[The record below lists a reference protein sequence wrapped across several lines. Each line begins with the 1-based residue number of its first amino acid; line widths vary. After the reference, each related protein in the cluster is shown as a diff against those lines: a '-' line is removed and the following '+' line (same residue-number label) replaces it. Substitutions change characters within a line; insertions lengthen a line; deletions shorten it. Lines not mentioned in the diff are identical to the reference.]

1 MHTSSMHCRRLATA
15 MWRWPQASVGTV
27 QAASNAASHRAP
39 LRCFS
44 QESGGSDDSS
54 LASRIWRSVAG
65 QGVEAAQNDPAAG
78 ALVPST
84 PEQRNR
90 EVFAVALQR
99 RPLFPGSL
107 QPVTVHDPKLIDEIL
122 DLKRSGAQAYV
133 GAFMWKPKV
142 EEGMSAAESAG
153 SESSSSSAASDFPST
168 SSYASDQQPASTSS
182 AVPAADADSAPS
194 DPSSSEAAGSSPGA
208 DTAAGPSGQNSDS
221 DFGGLTSDQQLC
233 EVGTFAQVH
242 TIVPIDPKRAQLLLL
257 GHRRLK
263 RTKQVQKRPLKV
275 AVEHLKDLP
284 YNTNDDIVKATNMEL
299 VATLKDL
306 LAQHP
311 IYREQLQSSFQFG
324 SDFQD
329 LSRLSDMAAA
339 LTSAQEAD
347 LQNVL
352 AELSIPDRANAVLLL
367 LKKEIE
373 LCKLQAD
380 IGKRV
385 EEKISKDQRRYLLM
399 EQLKSIK
406 KELGMERDD
415 KSAMVQKFA
424 DRIEPHK
431 DRIPEEARR
440 VIEEEMAKLSGL
452 ESASSEFNV
461 TRNYLDWLTA
471 IPWGH
476 YTQER
481 LDIQHAQKVLDQDH
495 YGLEDVKD
503 RILEFIAVGR
513 LRGSTHGKIL
523 CLVGPPGVGKTS
535 VGRSIAGAL
544 ERKYYRFSVGGLS
557 DVAEIKGHRRTYVGA
572 MPGKMVQCLKS
583 TGTGN
588 PMVLIDEIDK
598 LGRGYQGDPASALLE
613 LLDPEQNSGFLDHYL
628 DVPVDLSKVL
638 FMCTANVLDTIPGP
652 LRDRMEVIRISGY
665 IADEKVAIARRYL
678 EPQCQK
684 LTGVPSDGISIT
696 DDAMYTLITEYA
708 REAGVRSLKQLL
720 EKTYRKVALKLVRGG
735 LSGPTPRNDQADPAQ
750 PGDSVSE
757 HGGVGLGDDDAPS
770 QPPPD
775 STTSENGVAP
785 VENQPLDSH
794 AAQSPPAVTLTG
806 DYTKIVISPDD
817 LKDYVGPPPFTSDR
831 IYETTPP
838 GVVMGLA
845 WTSMGG
851 NSLYIEAAGVEKG
864 EGKGS
869 LRTTGQLGDVMKESA
884 SIAHTFSR
892 SFLEHKKPGNDFF
905 QTNAIHVHVPAGSTP
920 KDGPSAG
927 CAMITALLSLALDKP
942 VKPDLAMTGE
952 VTLTGRVLPI
962 GGLKEKT
969 LAARRSGVTTLL
981 FPQGN
986 KKDWDEL
993 ADDVRKGFEVHFADT
1008 FEDVYRVALDYANT
1022 V

>member
-1 MHTSSMHCRRLATA
+1 
-15 MWRWPQASVGTV
+15 
-27 QAASNAASHRAP
+27 
-39 LRCFS
+39 
-44 QESGGSDDSS
+44 
-54 LASRIWRSVAG
+54 
-65 QGVEAAQNDPAAG
+65 
-78 ALVPST
+78 
-84 PEQRNR
+84 
-90 EVFAVALQR
+90 
-99 RPLFPGSL
+99 
-107 QPVTVHDPKLIDEIL
+107 
-122 DLKRSGAQAYV
+122 
-133 GAFMWKPKV
+133 MWKPKGQ
-142 EEGMSAAESAG
+142 EGMSAAESAG
-153 SESSSSSAASDFPST
+153 SDSAPSDSSNLDFPS
-168 SSYASDQQPASTSS
+168 ASHPTPESPATSS
-182 AVPAADADSAPS
+182 AVPSADAESVSNSSSSGAAASSPAAD
-194 DPSSSEAAGSSPGA
+194 G
-208 DTAAGPSGQNSDS
+208 DTSPSGQNAEADT
-221 DFGGLTSDQQLC
+221 GGPTSAQQLC

-242 TIVPIDPKRAQLLLL
+242 TIVPIDHKRAQLLLL

-263 RTKQVQKRPLKV
+263 RTKQIQKRPLKV

-284 YNTNDDIVKATNMEL
+284 YNSDEDLVKATYME
-299 VATLKDL
+299 VVSTLKDL

-311 IYREQLQSSFQFG
+311 IYREQLQSSFQYG

-329 LSRLSDMAAA
+329 LSRLTDMAAA
-339 LTSAQEAD
+339 LTSAQDTD
-347 LQNVL
+347 LQSVL
-352 AELSIPDRANAVLLL
+352 AELNIPDRANAVLLL

-481 LDIQHAQKVLDQDH
+481 LDIQHAQRVLDEDH

-513 LRGSTHGKIL
+513 LRGSTQGKIL

-583 TGTGN
+583 TGTSN

-684 LTGVPSDGISIT
+684 LSGVPADGIHIT
-696 DDAMYTLITEYA
+696 DDAMYALITEYA
-708 REAGVRSLKQLL
+708 REAGVRNLKQLL
-720 EKTYRKVALKLVRGG
+720 EKIYRKVALKLVRGG
-735 LSGPTPRNDQADPAQ
+735 LSGPTPSNTQQDPAK
-750 PGDSVSE
+750 PGDPVAE
-757 HGGVGLGDDDAPS
+757 HGGVGLGDDAP
-770 QPPPD
+770 QQAPAETGTPG
-775 STTSENGVAP
+775 TSEQHPA
-785 VENQPLDSH
+785 SH
-794 AAQSPPAVTLTG
+794 TAQSPPAVTLTG
-806 DYTKIVISPDD
+806 DYQKITINPDD
-817 LKDYVGPPPFTSDR
+817 LKDYVGPPPFSSDR
-831 IYETTPP
+831 IYDTTPP

-851 NSLYIEAAGVEKG
+851 NSLYVEAAGVEKG

-892 SFLEHKKPGNDFF
+892 AFLERKQPGNDFF
-905 QTNAIHVHVPAGSTP
+905 QNNAIHVHVPAGGIP

-927 CAMITALLSLALDKP
+927 CTIITALLSLALDKP

-969 LAARRSGVTTLL
+969 LAARRSGVTTIL

-986 KKDWDEL
+986 KKDWEEL
-993 ADDVRKGFEVHFADT
+993 ADDVRKGFSVHFAET
-1008 FEDVYRVALDYANT
+1008 FEDVYRVALDYDSST
-1022 V
+1022 